1 MPENFKRS
9 VADVKGLL
17 ELTKNGKPFS
27 TIDNAAIIFREDP
40 VFAGTLKNNLFRERI
55 ELTGKMPWPRAT
67 ADVNDM
73 DDIHIRHYFE
83 KTYQLTNDKKIREGM
98 QIVASENSY
107 HPVRE
112 YLNSLKWDGK
122 ERIRHVLH
130 HFLGADTDDYVY
142 EFMKLIVLH
151 DAFNELG
158 SDKSRSDCKAL
169 LVDILN
175 RAIEADL
182 LIKNPALGIN
192 PIIDG
197 KAKTE
202 KRILSREEI
211 NILLENTK
219 DGMLYPVLVFALGTG
234 MRVGEL
240 FGLTWDCVD
249 FEKRIITVNKTLT
262 YLPGDGVTAQ
272 YEFHKPK
279 TPAGNRTIPMTQKVF
294 DALSVQKVRKDD
306 ISTLF
311 TPREGF
317 EDLVFTSKT
326 NNPINAANFK
336 ESINYIIARI
346 NREHPETYFEH
357 LTPHGLRHTFA
368 TNCIENG
375 MDPKVLQKILG
386 HNSLQM
392 TMDLYCH
399 VRENTLVDEMAKIA
413 AYI

>member
-1 MPENFKRS
+1 MGKSAKGKELGNAIYQRSNGTYEARYIDRFGNQKSVYAKTLTEVGKKQREKIFENERQINVIDTKMTLDEWYEKWITTCKSHCRSTTKR
-9 VADVKGLL
+9 
-17 ELTKNGKPFS
+17 
-27 TIDNAAIIFREDP
+27 
-40 VFAGTLKNNLFRERI
+40 
-55 ELTGKMPWPRAT
+55 
-67 ADVNDM
+67 
-73 DDIHIRHYFE
+73 
-83 KTYQLTNDKKIREGM
+83 TYGIQYNRIREKLGWRKL
-98 QIVASENSY
+98 SS
-107 HPVRE
+107 
-112 YLNSLKWDGK
+112 LN
-122 ERIRHVLH
+122 
-130 HFLGADTDDYVY
+130 
-142 EFMKLIVLH
+142 LIVLQ

-175 RAIEADL
+175 RAVEADL

-197 KAKTE
+197 RIQTE

-211 NILLENTK
+211 NILLENAK
-219 DGMLYPVLVFALGTG
+219 DGMLYLVLVVALGTG

-249 FEKRIITVNKTLT
+249 FENRIITVNKTLT
-262 YLPGDGVTAQ
+262 YLPGDGKTAR

-279 TPAGNRTIPMTQKVF
+279 TPAGNRIIPMTQKVF
-294 DALSVQKVRKDD
+294 DALSVQKARKDD

-326 NNPINAANFK
+326 NNPINTANFK
-336 ESINYIIARI
+336 ESINYIVARI

-375 MDPKVLQKILG
+375 MEPKVLQKILG
-386 HNSLQM
+386 HNSLEM

-399 VRENTLVDEMAKIA
+399 VRETTMVDEMAKVA
-413 AYI
+413 AFM

>member
-1 MPENFKRS
+1 MGKSVKGKELGNAIYQRANGTYEARYIDRFGKQRS
-9 VADVKGLL
+9 VYAKT
-17 ELTKNGKPFS
+17 LTEVGRKQ
-27 TIDNAAIIFREDP
+27 REKIYENEKQIN
-40 VFAGTLKNNLFRERI
+40 VINTNMTLDE
-55 ELTGKMPWPRAT
+55 W
-67 ADVNDM
+67 
-73 DDIHIRHYFE
+73 YE
-83 KTYQLTNDKKIREGM
+83 KWITTCKTPCRTTTKRTYEIQYNRIREKLGWRKLT
-98 QIVASENSY
+98 S
-107 HPVRE
+107 
-112 YLNSLKWDGK
+112 LN
-122 ERIRHVLH
+122 
-130 HFLGADTDDYVY
+130 
-142 EFMKLIVLH
+142 LIVLQ

-197 KAKTE
+197 KTKTE

-219 DGMLYPVLVFALGTG
+219 DGMMYPVLVVALGTG

-413 AYI
+413 SYM